1 MKTHDNGYYAAYW
14 SKNGNLDLLTEKK
27 QKTNIFL
34 YLELV
39 QNVFIE
45 KKYTIIGF

>member
-14 SKNGNLDLLTEKK
+14 AKKGNLDYLSEKK
-27 QKTNIFL
+27 QKTKIFL

-39 QNVFIE
+39 QKVLIE
-45 KKYTIIGF
+45 KKLFYY